1 MGEPSLIIYL
11 IIAAIVVALD
21 QVVKWWVAGNIDFG
35 ETIMQ
40 NPILSLTHIRNEGAA
55 WSILEGQMWFFYIIT
70 AITSVVVLY
79 FLYKNQGESKW
90 LLVGLSLI
98 LGGAIGNFIDRLR
111 LGFVVDMFQVEFFN
125 FPIFN
130 VADIALTIG
139 VICVFIYIILDEKT
153 DKVK

>member
-1 MGEPSLIIYL
+1 MIVYL
-11 IIAAIVVALD
+11 IIAAIAVGLD
-21 QVVKWWVAGNIDFG
+21 QVVKWWVTENIGFG
-35 ETIMQ
+35 ETIMA

-55 WSILEGQMWFFYIIT
+55 WSILEGKMWFFYIVT
-70 AITSVVVLY
+70 AITSVVVVY
-79 FLYKNQGESKW
+79 FLYKNQEESKW
-90 LLVGLSLI
+90 LLVGLGLI